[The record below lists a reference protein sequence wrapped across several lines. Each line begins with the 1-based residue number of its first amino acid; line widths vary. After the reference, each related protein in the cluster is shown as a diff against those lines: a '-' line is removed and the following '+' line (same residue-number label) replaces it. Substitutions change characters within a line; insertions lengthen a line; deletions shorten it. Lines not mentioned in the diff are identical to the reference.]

1 MNGPNK
7 FTYFGIYKNKNVHLQ
22 NRVSCEFPVT
32 KGLYE
37 TPHVQIDDILSQMTP
52 LERKIVMDF

>member
-22 NRVSCEFPVT
+22 NRVSCKFPIK
-32 KGLYE
+32 KGRYE
-37 TPHVQIDDILSQMTP
+37 TPHVQIDDILSQMTA